1 MKYRPE
7 IDGLRAIA
15 VLPVILFHAG
25 FPLFSGG
32 FIGVDVFF
40 VISGYLITSILID
53 DIENNKFSLI
63 NFYERRARRILPAL
77 FFVIFVCIPFAW
89 LWMPQAQIIDFS
101 QSLIAVSFF
110 ISNFLF
116 WRESGY
122 FDTIVDEKPL
132 LHTWSLAVEEQ
143 FYIFFP
149 ILLILLWSF
158 SRNKTFWFI
167 SMLAL
172 ISLIISE
179 WGSRNEEV
187 ANFYLAPSRVWELF
201 TGSIAAFILSK
212 KRNLNNNFLS
222 TLGLL
227 AIAFSI
233 FYFDK
238 NTPFPSLYTLTPVIG
253 TFLMIIYG
261 HHETFVAKFLSNK
274 VFVSI
279 GLISY
284 SAYLWHQPLF
294 AFTRIKLIQEPS
306 NLIVIT
312 LIIFNFVLAYLSW
325 KFVEKPF
332 RSKNNK
338 FNRKEIF
345 SYSILAIVL
354 TTIIGFVG
362 SSTNLYQKI
371 TISSYENNE
380 GLVLKKILKATKRHL
395 SLEMSSTDCHIWIK
409 NTSSIDQNHF
419 SKCNEKHGNA
429 LIILGDS
436 HAMNFFNIVSYSGS
450 YPFIIAVAQ
459 GGCRPYRNFNS
470 EKCQYLNFENFI
482 QQYKNSINLIVFH
495 QSGSYFIA
503 DKKGIVDSDFAFK
516 GGFSGFDQKGIKFV
530 KEYLEHF
537 VKDYNVPTIW
547 VGPFLEYRRKPE
559 DFLLSDENYR
569 VNRNSINLFKAL
581 DSFIMEIVNNS
592 IFTKYIPF
600 ENLFWQPQE
609 AIFEDC
615 FVFRNKDHYSQCGE
629 KLIGLKSYGIKYFEG
644 AILKKKMPSIYL
656 NIDKHYHP

>member
-1 MKYRPE
+1 MQYRSE
-7 IDGLRAIA
+7 VDGLRALA

-40 VISGYLITSILID
+40 VISGYLITSILIE
-53 DIENNKFSLI
+53 DIDNNKFSLI
-63 NFYERRARRILPAL
+63 HFYERRARRILPAL
-77 FFVIFVCIPFAW
+77 FLVTFICIPFAW
-89 LWMPQAQIIDFS
+89 LWMPQAQVIDFS

-110 ISNFLF
+110 VSNFLF

-158 SRNKTFWFI
+158 GRNKTFWFI
-167 SMLAL
+167 SIFAG

-179 WGSRNEEV
+179 WGWRNEEV

-201 TGSIAAFILSK
+201 AGSIAAFILSK
-212 KRNLNNNFLS
+212 KNNLNNNFLS
-222 TLGLL
+222 TLGLV

-238 NTPFPSLYTLTPVIG
+238 NTPFPSLYTLIPVIG
-253 TFLMIIYG
+253 TFLIIIYG
-261 HHETFVAKFLSNK
+261 RDETFVAKFLSNRIF
-274 VFVSI
+274 VFI

-294 AFTRIKLIQEPS
+294 AFTRIKLNQEPS
-306 NLIVIT
+306 HLLIIT
-312 LIIFNFVLAYLSW
+312 LIVVNFVLAYSSW
-325 KFVEKPF
+325 KLVEKPF

-338 FNRKEIF
+338 FNRKKIF
-345 SYSILAIVL
+345 SYSILAIAL

-371 TISSYENNE
+371 TISTYENNE
-380 GLVLKKILKATKRHL
+380 GLVLEKILKATKKDL
-395 SLEMSSTDCHIWIK
+395 SLEMSSIDCHIWIK
-409 NTSSIDQNHF
+409 NTSSLDQNQF
-419 SKCNEKHGNA
+419 AECNEKHGNA

-436 HAMNFFNIVSYSGS
+436 HAMNFFNIVSYSES
-450 YPFIIAVAQ
+450 YPFVIAIAD
-459 GGCRPYRNFNS
+459 GGCRPFRNFNS
-470 EKCQYLNFENFI
+470 EKCHYLNFENFI
-482 QQYKNSINLIVFH
+482 QQYKNSISLIVFH

-503 DKKGIVDSDFAFK
+503 DKEGFVDSDFAFK

-537 VKDYNVPTIW
+537 VKDYGVPTIW
-547 VGPFLEYRRKPE
+547 AGPFLEYRREPE
-559 DFLLSDENYR
+559 DFLQSDENYR
-569 VNRNSINLFKAL
+569 VNRNSINLFRAL
-581 DSFIMEIVNNS
+581 DPFIMEIVNNS
-592 IFTKYIPF
+592 KFTKYIPF
-600 ENLFWQPQE
+600 EYLFWQPQE
-609 AIFEDC
+609 AIFGDC
-615 FVFRNKDHYSQCGE
+615 FVFRDKDHYSQCGE
-629 KLIGLKSYGIKYFEG
+629 KLIGLKSYGIKYFES
-644 AILKKKMPSIYL
+644 ALLKNKMPSIYL
-656 NIDKHYHP
+656 NIDKHYYP